1 MRPRRGDM
9 RVGRWGAR
17 FHGRRIPC
25 AIGRG
30 GITHHKREG
39 DGASPAGVW
48 RLTGGLYRADR
59 VTPVRGL
66 DRVGPRDIWSDDPG
80 DPAYNTLQ
88 RSAAHPY
95 SHERLRRGDR
105 LYDIVLFSDWNA
117 HGVPGDG
124 SAIFVHLWRAPRFPT
139 AGCIAFA
146 EPDLRWIISRWRPS
160 TRIFVGPYS
169 G

>member
-1 MRPRRGDM
+1 MKPRRGDM
-9 RVGRWGAR
+9 VVGRWGAR

-30 GITHHKREG
+30 GITHDKREG

-59 VTPVRGL
+59 VAPVRGL
-66 DRVGPRDIWSDDPG
+66 ARIAPRDIWSDDPR
-80 DPAYNTLQ
+80 DPAYNTLLHTP
-88 RSAAHPY
+88 AHPY
-95 SHERLRRGDR
+95 SHERLHRGDR

-117 HGVPGDG
+117 GGVPGKG

-146 EPDLRWIISRWRPS
+146 EPDLRWILARWTQHSRLFLR
-160 TRIFVGPYS
+160 
-169 G
+169 